1 MGKVRAPGPLS
12 RLARRHGLVRSP
24 LRRTTDRV
32 EGVVLTLLTMLALVA
47 IPLAVAVGI
56 EVYQRDAAEA
66 ATTAGERTPVTA
78 VLATDALPVSPA
90 GEQRGV
96 RPEATALV
104 RWQLPD
110 GRQGSG
116 QLPVTADR
124 RAGDPLV
131 IWVDRLGERTDPPR
145 SPEEIRTSAVVIGV
159 DLVLVGWLLLAVLW
173 WATCWVLNQ
182 INTARWN
189 VQWAYIGP
197 RWSRRSW
204 Q

>member
-1 MGKVRAPGPLS
+1 
-12 RLARRHGLVRSP
+12 LVRSP

-32 EGVVLTLLTMLALVA
+32 EGVVLTLLVMLALVV

-56 EVYQRDAAEA
+56 EAYQRDAAEA
-66 ATTAGERTPVTA
+66 ATTTGERTAVTA
-78 VLATDALPVSPA
+78 VLATDAVADYPA
-90 GEQRGV
+90 GAQRGAGGQRGA
-96 RPEATALV
+96 RPEPTALV

-110 GRQGSG
+110 GRQGSE
-116 QLPVTADR
+116 QLPVAADR
-124 RAGDPLV
+124 RTGDPLV

-145 SPEEIRTSAVVIGV
+145 SPAEIRTSAVVTGV

-173 WATCWVLNQ
+173 WAACWVLNQ